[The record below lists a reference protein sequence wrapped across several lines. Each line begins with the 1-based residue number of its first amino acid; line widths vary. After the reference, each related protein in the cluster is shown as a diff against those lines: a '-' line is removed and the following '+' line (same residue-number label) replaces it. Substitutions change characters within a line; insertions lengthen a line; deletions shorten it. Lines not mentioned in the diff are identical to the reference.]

1 MSLERGNRGG
11 GGRFAG
17 SGLKMA
23 PKFPDAKEKV
33 SATRNWTG
41 WLQVKK
47 KKKKKLK

>member
-11 GGRFAG
+11 GAG

-33 SATRNWTG
+33 SA
-41 WLQVKK
+41 K
-47 KKKKKLK
+47 